1 MAVLW
6 GQQWQI
12 DLQYEIMGSINSK
25 AYKREMAI
33 LWVNLQRD
41 GNLDSARTLQGDFC

>member
-12 DLQYEIMGSINSK
+12 DLQYEIMGSTNSK

-33 LWVNLQRD
+33 LWVNPH
-41 GNLDSARTLQGDFC
+41 NCK